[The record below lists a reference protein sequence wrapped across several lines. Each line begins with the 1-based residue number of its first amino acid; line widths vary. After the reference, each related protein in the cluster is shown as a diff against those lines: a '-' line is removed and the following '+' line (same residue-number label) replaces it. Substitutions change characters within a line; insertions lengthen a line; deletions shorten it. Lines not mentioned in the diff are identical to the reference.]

1 MKPLDR
7 FDLEQQL
14 LECWRI
20 TDDIKTVLKITEA
33 EDIDRTQ
40 NALIGLREIY
50 EQKFNDLWDTFEIM
64 IREKRIT

>member
-1 MKPLDR
+1 MKSPDR

>member
-40 NALIGLREIY
+40 NALIGLQEIY

>member
-1 MKPLDR
+1 MKTLDR

>member
-1 MKPLDR
+1 MKSPDR
-7 FDLEQQL
+7 FTLEQKL
-14 LECWRI
+14 LDCWRI
-20 TDDIKTVLKITEA
+20 TDDIETVLKITEA

-64 IREKRIT
+64 ISDKRIT

>member
-1 MKPLDR
+1 MKSPDR

-50 EQKFNDLWDTFEIM
+50 EQKFNDLWDTFLTLVQD
-64 IREKRIT
+64 KKIT

>member
-14 LECWRI
+14 LDCWRI

-40 NALIGLREIY
+40 NALIGLQEIY

>member
-1 MKPLDR
+1 MTTPDR

>member
-14 LECWRI
+14 LDCWRI

-50 EQKFNDLWDTFEIM
+50 EQKFNDLWETFESM
-64 IREKRIT
+64 ISDKRIT

>member
-1 MKPLDR
+1 MKSPDR

-14 LECWRI
+14 LDCWRI
-20 TDDIKTVLKITEA
+20 TDDLKTVLKITEA

-50 EQKFNDLWDTFEIM
+50 EQKFNDLWDTFETLVQD
-64 IREKRIT
+64 KKIT